1 MPGFTVA
8 ELSER
13 VAKLQEALRSQGIDL
28 IALNHNSDIYYY
40 TGSIQPLYL
49 IVPASGEP
57 FTLARKAITRIS
69 REIPHIPLEPF
80 TGSKDLMAILERR
93 KVSKPARV
101 AYPLD
106 VTSYATV
113 MRFQE
118 MFGSPEIVDFA
129 WDIRLLRIIKSEA
142 EIAIQRKAGEIMG
155 AIPDVVREKFR
166 PGITEI
172 EMSAEMEHY
181 LRLRG
186 HTALIRCRREGV
198 EMSGIGLCSSGENS
212 LAGTKFDG
220 ICGGTGIT
228 PAAAYGASLS
238 PITEGIPG
246 IVDFAFSYEGYIVD
260 QTRMFCW
267 GNPPDEAM
275 RAYDSMVKIH
285 KAVIKNLRPGAVWQ
299 NLYEDSVKMAD
310 ELGYSDYYMG
320 VGTERVRFVGHGVGL
335 ELDEPPFLAA
345 KMKQTLEAGMVLAVE
360 PKVALPKLGI
370 IGIEDTFVVT
380 EGEPEQLTK
389 APEEFVVL

>member
-1 MPGFTVA
+1 MPDFTVA

-13 VAKLQEALRSQGIDL
+13 IAKLQEVLRSRGIDL
-28 IALNHNSDIYYY
+28 IALNRNSDIYYY
-40 TGSIQPLYL
+40 TGSVQPLYV
-49 IVPASGEP
+49 IIPASDEP
-57 FTLARKAITRIS
+57 FILARKSITRIS
-69 REIPHIPLEPF
+69 SEVSHIPLEAF
-80 TGSKDLMAILERR
+80 SGSKDLTAILERR
-93 KVSKPARV
+93 RVSKSAKA
-101 AYPLD
+101 AYTLD

-118 MFGSPEIVDFA
+118 MFGEPEIADFS
-129 WDIRLLRIIKSEA
+129 WDIRALRMVKSET
-142 EIAIQRKAGEIMG
+142 EIAIQRRAGEIMG

-166 PGITEI
+166 PGMTEI
-172 EMSAEMEHY
+172 DLSADMEYY
-181 LRLRG
+181 LRLKG

-212 LAGTKFDG
+212 LTGTKFDG

-238 PITEGIPG
+238 PIVKGIPG

-267 GNPPDEAM
+267 GNPPDEAL
-275 RAYDSMVKIH
+275 RAYDAMVRVH
-285 KAVIKNLRPGAVWQ
+285 RAVISNLRPGAVWQ
-299 NLYEDSVKMAD
+299 DLYEDSVRMAG

-345 KMKQTLEAGMVLAVE
+345 KMKDKLAAGMVLAIE
-360 PKVALPKLGI
+360 PKVAMPGLGI
-370 IGIEDTFVVT
+370 IGVEDTFVIRD
-380 EGEPEQLTK
+380 GEPEQLTK
-389 APEEFVVL
+389 APEGFVIL